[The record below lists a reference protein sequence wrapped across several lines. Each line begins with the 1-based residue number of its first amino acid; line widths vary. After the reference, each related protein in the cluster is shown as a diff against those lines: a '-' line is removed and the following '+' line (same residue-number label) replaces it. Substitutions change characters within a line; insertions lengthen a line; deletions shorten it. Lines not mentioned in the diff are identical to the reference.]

1 MKWGTPNTQP
11 SRHIRGLL
19 MVPMVVWSPTTT
31 TTTTHAYCTARVYL
45 CVFAQWGF
53 LGADLSEFCCVS
65 SSVGNM
71 NIHEA
76 LLSLVKASCRSAECR
91 SEGVHGCFVHTAEV
105 NQCFIAVSLFFF
117 FFCLLGEPGE
127 VVSIKTVLEDC
138 VLHTSECACSCLSKL
153 ICDSEKTLVDA
164 GDYVIFISPVTWFIS
179 HVLVCV
185 VIISALHLKKNMHTN
200 TTWLCWKPALEL
212 SVYE

>member
-1 MKWGTPNTQP
+1 MRVCVCVYACVSTFGYAWAGGMSEKDRKIE
-11 SRHIRGLL
+11 S
-19 MVPMVVWSPTTT
+19 S

-117 FFCLLGEPGE
+117 FLPSGRAGGGR
-127 VVSIKTVLEDC
+127 VNQDSVWKTVFC
-138 VLHTSECACSCLSKL
+138 IQVS
-153 ICDSEKTLVDA
+153 
-164 GDYVIFISPVTWFIS
+164 
-179 HVLVCV
+179 VLVPVCQ
-185 VIISALHLKKNMHTN
+185 N
-200 TTWLCWKPALEL
+200 
-212 SVYE
+212 